1 MKPAD
6 SLNPVEAVAKPEE
19 PSAGEWHR
27 LRSLL
32 FADEQASLK
41 ALAAKVGDRASLA
54 SSVAGVLSEAAAIR
68 SRHDDSITRVL
79 APIVE
84 TSLQQS
90 VRKNPQP
97 LVDALY
103 PIMGP
108 AIRRSISE
116 ALADMM
122 QRFNGAVE
130 QSLSPRALKW
140 RFDAW
145 RTGQSYA
152 TVVLL
157 KTLVYRVEQ
166 VFLIH
171 RKTGLLLGHV
181 QADQIVA
188 QDPDMVSGMLTAI
201 RDFVSD
207 SFHVADEDGVDAIRI
222 GNLSV
227 QVRVGPKAV
236 LAAVVRGSAPERLR
250 VQLSET
256 LEGIHRSHATA
267 LNQFAGDT
275 APFATVERSLRPCLS
290 AQTRAKQPRM
300 PWRAYM
306 VLGLIA
312 LVVGWAAIARYE
324 TATGWHQILDELKQ
338 EPGLI
343 VLESGQGGART
354 IQGLRDP
361 LARNPLEIIGAERV
375 RQYGIVWD
383 WKPYLSMEAPF
394 LLRRARQ
401 ALNPPKEIT
410 LRLNGDVLQASGVA
424 PPSWVREARSRA
436 PFILGIRAF
445 DDGSVVLA
453 GQDSLERARQM
464 LTSAALY
471 FEPGSDALSDARRA
485 KLDTLLPS
493 LIALRDGTAA
503 LQVGYSIEIVGR
515 ADTPGTTAFNLHLS
529 QSRADTVRQYLI
541 ARGVPAEHLHA
552 RGIGAIEL
560 ASATSPANA
569 EPAEHRDSLDTER
582 RVNFEV
588 ILDQKERQM
597 DATR

>member
-1 MKPAD
+1 M
-6 SLNPVEAVAKPEE
+6 SPVDPDAKPEA
-19 PSAGEWHR
+19 PSSGDWNR

-32 FADEQASLK
+32 FASEQASLK

-54 SSVAGVLSEAAAIR
+54 RSVAGVWSEAAAIR

-79 APIVE
+79 APVVE
-84 TSLQQS
+84 ISLQQS

-152 TVVLL
+152 SVVLL

-171 RKTGLLLGHV
+171 RKTGLLLGHA
-181 QADQIVA
+181 QADQVIV

-207 SFHVADEDGVDAIRI
+207 SFHIAEEDGVDAIRI
-222 GNLSV
+222 GDLSV

-256 LEGIHRSHATA
+256 LEGIHRSHGAA
-267 LNQFAGDT
+267 LNQFDGNT
-275 APFATVERSLRPCLS
+275 APFDDVERSLRPCLS
-290 AQTRAKQPRM
+290 AKTRAKDPRT
-300 PWRAYM
+300 PWRAYL

-312 LVVGWAAIARYE
+312 LVVGWAAIARHE
-324 TATGWHQILDELKQ
+324 TATGWNQILDELKQ

-343 VLESGQGGART
+343 VIETGGAGSRT

-361 LARNPLEIIGAERV
+361 LARDPLEVIGAERV
-375 RQYGIVWD
+375 RRYGIVWD
-383 WKPYLSMEAPF
+383 WKPYLSMEPPF

-401 ALNPPKEIT
+401 VLNPPKEIT

-424 PPSWVREARSRA
+424 PAPWLREAHSRA
-436 PFILGIRAF
+436 AFILGIRAF
-445 DDGSVVLA
+445 DDRSVVLA
-453 GQDSLERARQM
+453 GQDSLDRARQT

-471 FEPGSDALSDARRA
+471 FEPGSDALSDARRT
-485 KLDTLLPS
+485 KLDSLLPS
-493 LIALRDGTAA
+493 LIALRDSAAA
-503 LQVGYSIEIVGR
+503 LQIGYSIEIVGR

-529 QSRADTVRQYLI
+529 QSRADAVRQYLV
-541 ARGVPAEHLHA
+541 ARGVPAERMQV

-560 ASATSPANA
+560 ASATSPGNA
-569 EPAEHRDSLDTER
+569 GPTDHDDSLDIER

-588 ILDQKERQM
+588 ILDQQERQIG
-597 DATR
+597 AAR